1 MELVLVIDPG
11 ERIGWAVGVIT
22 DGQYKPDLLDVTG
35 HGIME
40 SKDFLLALNKSI
52 DKYDTVIVETWRLQP
67 GYQDKFVGSD
77 FPTVQVIGAIRFL
90 SWLYPRIK
98 IVWQNPAKKGTGK
111 IYAKHHLP
119 LVADLLDRLPK
130 SHDDAHDGDAIE
142 HLVAYYFNTRI
153 KVKANE

>member
-11 ERIGWAVGVIT
+11 ERIGWAVARIDDDEGLVIM
-22 DGQYKPDLLDVTG
+22 D
-35 HGIME
+35 HGIMD
-40 SKDFLLALNKSI
+40 SKEFLLALNKSI

-90 SWLYPRIK
+90 SWLYPNIK
-98 IVWQNPAKKGTGK
+98 IVWQNPAKKATGFK
-111 IYAKHHLP
+111 YANPNLP
-119 LVADLLDRLPK
+119 LIVDLLERLPK
-130 SHDDAHDGDAIE
+130 SHDDAHDGDAIL

-153 KVKANE
+153 KT